1 MKMKRSV
8 LFLLPL
14 LVIVSCTQYRAQER
28 IMDQALSLMDEA
40 PDSALSLMQGMDP
53 SLLRGRRQHARHAL
67 LYTMAQDKDYVVE
80 TDDSLAQLSRAY
92 YRGHGSKADRL
103 KSLYYLG
110 VVHHNAGLYSEAAAE
125 FREAESLALR
135 LEDNH
140 HLGLIY
146 WHLEGIYSSNY
157 DHVRALEYAQKA
169 LAAYQAAGE
178 SLAVEYSW
186 LDLANDYAVN
196 GRWKEAIPIL
206 ESLMKRNEE
215 HDALYSY
222 AARDLANIIVT
233 QSLPDINKA
242 LEYYEIVN
250 NLGAIILSA
259 REIGYIALLMERK
272 GLSQSANDYL
282 SIAKSFLKTPADSAV
297 WHNTRQ
303 GVFDIRG
310 ETDSAYNS
318 LAQAVKIQNRVVTS
332 QLEQSISHSMET
344 YFQDSLAL
352 ERERTRFRRSV
363 YAIIGILLLG
373 LLFVLAETLR
383 HRNRQILQDMATIQ
397 EVSEDLQ
404 RQRDRNM
411 ESSRIMDRFVG
422 DKIESLQAL
431 SRAYFS
437 WDDREMHH
445 WDTKKGMDTREEV
458 IARFRRQLGALRASP
473 DFIATL
479 EESLNVREDGIM
491 REARNL
497 MGNQKDREYSL
508 MVLLLSGFSVKSV
521 SFLLQMSEPAVRMQK
536 TRFKQFFA
544 SLQGKTAERIVQKLI
559 E

>member
-1 MKMKRSV
+1 MKRSV

-14 LVIVSCTQYRAQER
+14 FVLVSCTQYRAQER

-110 VVHHNAGLYSEAAAE
+110 VVHHNAGLYSEAVAE

-206 ESLMKRNEE
+206 DSLMKRNEE

-437 WDDREMHH
+437 WDDREMRH

-473 DFIATL
+473 DFIVTL

-508 MVLLLSGFSVKSV
+508 LVLLLSGFSVKSV

-544 SLQGKTAERIVQKLI
+544 SRQGKTAERIVQKLI

>member
-1 MKMKRSV
+1 MKRSV

-14 LVIVSCTQYRAQER
+14 LVIVSCTQYRGQER

-80 TDDSLAQLSRAY
+80 TDDSLAQLARAY

-206 ESLMKRNEE
+206 DSLMKRNEE

-473 DFIATL
+473 DFIVTL
-479 EESLNVREDGIM
+479 EESLNVREDRIM

-508 MVLLLSGFSVKSV
+508 LVLLLSGFSVKSV

-544 SLQGKTAERIVQKLI
+544 SRQGKTAERIVQKLV

>member
-1 MKMKRSV
+1 MKRSV

-206 ESLMKRNEE
+206 DSLMKRNEE

-259 REIGYIALLMERK
+259 REIDYIALLMERK

-508 MVLLLSGFSVKSV
+508 LVLLLSGFSVKSV

-544 SLQGKTAERIVQKLI
+544 SRQGKTAERIVQKLV

>member
-222 AARDLANIIVT
+222 AARSLAHIMVLNHVQDYDQIWR
-233 QSLPDINKA
+233 
-242 LEYYEIVN
+242 YYQES
-250 NLGAIILSA
+250 AIRNVIPFEDRDYGNMAILSE
-259 REIGYIALLMERK
+259 REGKSNNA
-272 GLSQSANDYL
+272 DY
-282 SIAKSFLKTPADSAV
+282 FLKLEEELLRTAADSSVYYSDKQIVFDNRGIADSAYLALIQA
-297 WHNTRQ
+297 TR
-303 GVFDIRG
+303 
-310 ETDSAYNS
+310 
-318 LAQAVKIQNRVVTS
+318 IQNRVVTS

-445 WDTKKGMDTREEV
+445 WDTKRGMDTREEV

-473 DFIATL
+473 DFIVTL

-508 MVLLLSGFSVKSV
+508 LVLLLSGFSVKSV

-544 SLQGKTAERIVQKLI
+544 SRQGKTAERIVQKLV

>member
-1 MKMKRSV
+1 MKRSV

-186 LDLANDYAVN
+186 LDLAYDYAVS
-196 GRWKEAIPIL
+196 GHLEKAFPIL
-206 ESLMKRNEE
+206 DSIMVRNK
-215 HDALYSY
+215 DNSALYSS
-222 AARDLANIIVT
+222 AARSKASFI
-233 QSLPDINKA
+233 SLYVPSEADKGIACFQDAVARKG
-242 LEYYEIVN
+242 VS
-250 NLGAIILSA
+250 LSS
-259 REIGYIALLMERK
+259 REMGYLALLYERK
-272 GLSQSANDYL
+272 GDSDLADQFVNHSGMLLRSA
-282 SIAKSFLKTPADSAV
+282 IDSAS
-297 WHNTRQ
+297 WYNTKQ
-303 GVFDIRG
+303 GIFDLRKML
-310 ETDSAYNS
+310 DSAYVS
-318 LAQAVKIQNRVVTS
+318 LEKAVKIQNRVVTS

-437 WDDREMHH
+437 WDDREMRH

-473 DFIATL
+473 DFIVTL

-497 MGNQKDREYSL
+497 VGGQKEREYSL
-508 MVLLLSGFSVKSV
+508 LVLLLSGFSVKSV

>member
-14 LVIVSCTQYRAQER
+14 LVLVSCTQYRAQER

-422 DKIESLQAL
+422 DKIESLQSL

-437 WDDREMHH
+437 WDDREVRH

-544 SLQGKTAERIVQKLI
+544 SRQGKTAERIVQKLV